1 VEGQLSSKSCIQANF
16 AATALERS
24 KSASICDGANVPQKQ
39 MFTRMPMPILNTR
52 SAIHMVR
59 DDPSSWSQSSLKRLF
74 DFLCVLLAFPLVVP
88 ISIVVALAVRL
99 TSSGPVLFLQKRV
112 GCHGRIFTIVKFRTM
127 TYSEDSEHHAI
138 TTTENQ
144 QFTPIGPFLRRCK
157 LDELP
162 QLLNVLAGDMS
173 LVGARPKLPEH
184 QIEDLQCRPGI
195 TGAATIAFAHEARFL
210 ARVPAHSLDD
220 YYRTVVLPTKS
231 RLDVEY
237 MAHATFLS
245 DLKLLV
251 NTLLCRWDGSAIE
264 SLLNASA
271 SAIEDRKMPVQAVT
285 SHHMSMMARDKDLAS
300 AEESTES

>member
-1 VEGQLSSKSCIQANF
+1 
-16 AATALERS
+16 
-24 KSASICDGANVPQKQ
+24 
-39 MFTRMPMPILNTR
+39 
-52 SAIHMVR
+52 
-59 DDPSSWSQSSLKRLF
+59 
-74 DFLCVLLAFPLVVP
+74 
-88 ISIVVALAVRL
+88 
-99 TSSGPVLFLQKRV
+99 
-112 GCHGRIFTIVKFRTM
+112 M
-127 TYSEDSEHHAI
+127 TYSEDSAHHAI

-144 QFTPIGPFLRRCK
+144 PFTIIGPFLRRCK

-162 QLLNVLAGDMS
+162 QLFNVLIGNMS

-210 ARVPAHSLDD
+210 ARVPAHLLDD

-237 MAHATFLS
+237 MAHATFFS

-251 NTLLCRWDGSAIE
+251 NTVLCRWDGSAIE

-271 SAIEDRKMPVQAVT
+271 PEIEDRRIPVQAVA
-285 SHHMSMMARDKDLAS
+285 SHHMSMMARNEDLAS
-300 AEESTES
+300 AEQSSET